1 MTARRAVAVALYR
14 ALTKDPFYRT
24 IAGAQRHDP
33 SIFETALVR
42 YFEYALDE
50 AEAIGRLVVDDE
62 QLGAAAWFLPIA
74 PGIAHE
80 AKIQKE
86 RVLYEVLSEA
96 GLVAY
101 QQITDFMSQQ
111 RSRVCI
117 PSNAWY
123 LSIIGIAP
131 QAQGRGLGRKLLE
144 PMLAEADAATASCY
158 LETFSMRNVTFYT
171 RLGCG
176 VVGRPHE
183 PTTGA
188 HYAIMLRRPHPDSS
202 NIAPD
207 LASTI

>member
-86 RVLYEVLSEA
+86 RVLYEALSEA

-101 QQITDFMSQQ
+101 QQITEFMSQQ

-144 PMLAEADAATASCY
+144 PMLAEAAAATASCY

-171 RLGCG
+171 RLGFG

>member
-1 MTARRAVAVALYR
+1 MTARRAVAVALYC
-14 ALTKDPFYRT
+14 ALAKDPFYRT

-50 AEAIGRLVVDDE
+50 AEAIGRLVVDEE

-74 PGIAHE
+74 PRVAHE
-80 AKIQKE
+80 AKTKKE
-86 RVLYEVLSEA
+86 RVLYEVLSKA

-101 QQITDFMSQQ
+101 QQITEFMSQQ

-117 PSNAWY
+117 ASNAWY

-171 RLGCG
+171 RLGFG
-176 VVGRPHE
+176 VVGMPHE